1 MPLIAAAALLL
12 AACSPGG
19 QQAATATPAAKPAA
33 SPAVA
38 SPAASPAASPSPAAV
53 PSPAVASPAASPA
66 ASPSPAA
73 AVRAPTGAAVT
84 IAAPAPDS
92 TVPAGD
98 VRVTYDVT
106 GITLVPA
113 AQATK
118 LDDLHAHVLCDVD
131 PGPYLGTT
139 TPIPVN
145 RPDIIH
151 TADKEVTCPA
161 MTAGQRRI
169 TVIITSSNHVSVDP
183 SVSASVGFTVR

>member
-1 MPLIAAAALLL
+1 KPTEAPKPAAA
-12 AACSPGG
+12 S
-19 QQAATATPAAKPAA
+19 PAAASPSPAA
-33 SPAVA
+33 SPAVP
-38 SPAASPAASPSPAAV
+38 SPAAAASPAASPSPSV
-53 PSPAVASPAASPA
+53 
-66 ASPSPAA
+66 A

-92 TVPAGD
+92 TVPAGE
-98 VRVTYDVT
+98 VKVTYDVT
-106 GITLVPA
+106 GVTLVPA

-161 MTAGQRRI
+161 MT
-169 TVIITSSNHVSVDP
+169 
-183 SVSASVGFTVR
+183 